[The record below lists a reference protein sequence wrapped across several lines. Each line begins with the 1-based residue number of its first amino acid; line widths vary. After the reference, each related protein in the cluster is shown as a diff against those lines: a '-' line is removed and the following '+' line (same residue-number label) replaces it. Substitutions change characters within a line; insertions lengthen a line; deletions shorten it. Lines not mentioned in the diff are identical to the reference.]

1 MPTANPR
8 TQVTLSPHLDLLVV
22 ELARLQ
28 RVSKSQVLRE
38 LFEAAEPALR
48 RAVALMQ
55 AASMASQ
62 ALRSTLRESIDHA
75 QDRAE
80 RALDLV
86 MEEMDT
92 ETGNLLSEAESIR
105 SRRPARK
112 GLPSARAP
120 SGVAKPPL
128 SNRGVRNP
136 KRGKTGG

>member
-8 TQVTLSPHLDLLVV
+8 TQVTLSPQLDVLVI

-55 AASMASQ
+55 AASMASE
-62 ALRSTLRESIDHA
+62 ALRSTLRQSLDQA

-80 RALDLV
+80 RTLDLAFAD
-86 MEEMDT
+86 MDQG
-92 ETGNLLSEAESIR
+92 TGDLLAVAESIQ

-112 GLPSARAP
+112 AQASARAAP
-120 SGVAKPPL
+120 GRPQPPL
-128 SNRGVRNP
+128 SNRGVRIP